1 MRTQWRLISDLP
13 GWNSGDEGVDQF
25 MIVFASVVAVLGGT
39 EMLLIVSVLV
49 SMGGAVAAWM
59 AFLRRSPAPDN
70 RMEEELRSQLA
81 SRDNELNLLRK
92 AVVESR
98 DAAAA
103 SEGRRL
109 AAEQLQELRADEAR
123 QARELVASLR
133 NQTAV
138 LESDRANL
146 RAEVEK
152 GNTLLNEQRRF
163 HEESVRTQREKHD
176 LARVELRQAGER
188 SLALLR
194 DQFKGL
200 AAEALAANNPE
211 FLRLAGEKFAGFKA
225 SAEGDLAQ
233 REAKIEALVRPLE
246 EQLRSYQQRLQQS
259 DAHQQTSLGQVQEQ
273 LRLLTTQ
280 SESLSNETLRLR
292 LVLSSHQA
300 RGRWGEETLRRVVE
314 AAGLSAHC
322 DFTEQ
327 TKEGDGKPDLVVRL
341 PGDRVILV
349 DSKVPDL
356 AFLEALGAAEE
367 VKRRTALE
375 AHARNLR
382 ETIKDLAGR
391 NYPKAFSN
399 ALDFVVLFLPAESLF
414 SAALEGDPEL
424 ILWAAEKRVLLA
436 TPASL
441 IALLRSVAVSWQQY
455 ELSVNNRQIGDAARE
470 LFDRVQTFLT
480 HFERIRKGLNDASE
494 GFNAA
499 VSSYERR
506 VRPAGDRLTRLTGK
520 AEKEELEEI
529 QPVSSS
535 LRELPRLPAPDSN

>member
-1 MRTQWRLISDLP
+1 MSARWRLASRFQALNT
-13 GWNSGDEGVDQF
+13 GNHELEHF
-25 MIVFASVVAVLGGT
+25 MIVFAPVVAVLGGT
-39 EMLLIVSVLV
+39 ELLLTLSVLV
-49 SMGGAVAAWM
+49 SIGGAIAAWLG
-59 AFLRRSPAPDN
+59 FLRRTAPPDN
-70 RMEEELRSQLA
+70 RMEVELRSQLSSRETELSQLRQALADSRA
-81 SRDNELNLLRK
+81 S
-92 AVVESR
+92 
-98 DAAAA
+98 AAALD
-103 SEGRRL
+103 GRRL
-109 AAEQLQELRADEAR
+109 AAEQMAEVRAEEAR
-123 QARELVASLR
+123 QGRELVASLR
-133 NQTAV
+133 SQASI
-138 LESDRANL
+138 LEADRATL

-152 GNTLLNEQRRF
+152 ANTLLTEQRRF

-176 LARVELRQAGER
+176 VALAELRQAGER

-200 AAEALAANNPE
+200 AAEALSANNPE
-211 FLRLAGEKFAGFKA
+211 FLRLASEKFAGFKA
-225 SAEGDLAQ
+225 SADGDLAQ

-259 DAHQQTSLGQVQEQ
+259 EAHQQTSLGQVQEQ

-280 SESLSNETLRLR
+280 SESLSNETQRLR
-292 LVLSSHQA
+292 LVLSSNQA

-356 AFLEALGAAEE
+356 AFLEALGAADEL
-367 VKRRTALE
+367 KRRAALE
-375 AHARNLR
+375 AHARNLK

-391 NYPKAFSN
+391 NYPKAFNN

-455 ELSVNNRQIGDAARE
+455 ELSINNRQIGEAARE
-470 LFDRVQTFLT
+470 LFERVQTFLG

-494 GFNAA
+494 AFNGA
-499 VSSYERR
+499 VSSYEKR
-506 VRPAGDRLTRLTGK
+506 VRPAGDRLLRLTGK
-520 AEKEELEEI
+520 AEKEVLEEI
-529 QPVSSS
+529 QPLSSN
-535 LRELPRLPAPDSN
+535 LREVPRLQAPDTV

>member
-176 LARVELRQAGER
+176 LALVELRQAGER

>member
-1 MRTQWRLISDLP
+1 MVQKGTG
-13 GWNSGDEGVDQF
+13 GWDHS
-25 MIVFASVVAVLGGT
+25 MIVFASIVAALGGT
-39 EMLLIVSVLV
+39 EWLLMVSVVV
-49 SMGGAVAAWM
+49 SLGGAIAAWL
-59 AFLRRSPAPDN
+59 AFLRRSAAPDQ
-70 RMEEELRSQLA
+70 RVESELRSQLA
-81 SRDNELNLLRK
+81 SRETEVTQLRH
-92 AVVESR
+92 ALEASR
-98 DAAAA
+98 DSAAA
-103 SEGRRL
+103 SEGRRM
-109 AAEQLQELRADEAR
+109 AAEQLAEVRSEEAR

-133 NQTAV
+133 NQTAT
-138 LESDRANL
+138 LESDRAGL

-152 GNTLLNEQRRF
+152 VTTLLNEQRRF
-163 HEESVRTQREKHD
+163 HEESARTQREKHEV
-176 LARVELRQAGER
+176 AVTELRQAGDR

-200 AAEALAANNPE
+200 AAEALSANNPE

-259 DAHQQTSLGQVQEQ
+259 EAHQQTSLGQVQEQ

-280 SESLSNETLRLR
+280 SESLSNETQRLR
-292 LVLSSHQA
+292 LVLSSNQA

-314 AAGLSAHC
+314 AAGLSSHC

-327 TKEGDGKPDLVVRL
+327 MKEGDGKPDLVVRL
-341 PGDRVILV
+341 PGERVILV

-356 AFLEALGAAEE
+356 AFLDALGTADE

-375 AHARNLR
+375 AHARNLK
-382 ETIKDLAGR
+382 ETIKELAGR

-455 ELSVNNRQIGDAARE
+455 ELSINNRQIGDAAKE
-470 LFDRVQTFLT
+470 LFDRVQVFLS
-480 HFERIRKGLNDASE
+480 HFDRIRKGLSDASE
-494 GFNAA
+494 AFNGA

-520 AEKEELEEI
+520 SEKEVLEEI
-529 QPVSSS
+529 LPVSSN
-535 LRELPRLPAPDSN
+535 LREVPRLQSPESP

>member
-1 MRTQWRLISDLP
+1 
-13 GWNSGDEGVDQF
+13 
-25 MIVFASVVAVLGGT
+25 
-39 EMLLIVSVLV
+39 MLLIVSVLV